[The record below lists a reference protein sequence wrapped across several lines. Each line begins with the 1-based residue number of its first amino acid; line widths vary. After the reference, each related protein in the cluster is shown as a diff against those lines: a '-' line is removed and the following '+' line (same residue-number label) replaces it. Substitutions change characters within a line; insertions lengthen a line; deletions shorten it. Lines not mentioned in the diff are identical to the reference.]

1 VLRFVQGV
9 ALGFSAS
16 ASPGPFQAFLLAQA
30 LANGALRSL
39 PLALAPLAS
48 DGPIIAL
55 MLLVLS
61 RAPAGFL
68 RALEVLGGLL
78 LVWIAR
84 GTFRALRAA
93 PSTDTAAPPAERP
106 ARGFAKAVGMN
117 ALSPGPWI
125 FWSTVSG
132 PILVESW
139 RASPASA
146 LWFLAGFYL
155 LLCGGNA
162 ALVIVFSSARRLG
175 AGPTRVLTAAA
186 AAVLLGFGA
195 WQVLRA
201 LATS

>member
-1 VLRFVQGV
+1 MLRFVQGV
-9 ALGFSAS
+9 ALGFSAA
-16 ASPGPFQAFLLAQA
+16 ASPGPFQAFLLAQS

-55 MLLVLS
+55 MLLVLA
-61 RAPAGFL
+61 RAPEGFL
-68 RALEVLGGLL
+68 RALQIAGGLFL
-78 LVWIAR
+78 LWIAR
-84 GTFRALRAA
+84 ATFRALRVQASPATPA
-93 PSTDTAAPPAERP
+93 PRAERP
-106 ARGFAKAVGMN
+106 ARGFAKAVAMN

-146 LWFLAGFYL
+146 ASFLAGFYL

-162 ALVIVFSSARRLG
+162 ALVLLFSGARRLG
-175 AGPTRVLTAAA
+175 PRPARALTAASA
-186 AAVLLGFGA
+186 SVLLGFGV
-195 WQVLRA
+195 WQIARGIA
-201 LATS
+201 A